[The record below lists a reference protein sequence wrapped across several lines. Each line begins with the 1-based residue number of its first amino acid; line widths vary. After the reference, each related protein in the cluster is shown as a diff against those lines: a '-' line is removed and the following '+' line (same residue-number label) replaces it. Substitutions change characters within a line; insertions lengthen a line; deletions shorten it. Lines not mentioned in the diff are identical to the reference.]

1 MAYPGTQPPGA
12 DALIDARWR
21 LGDEDPWATPRP
33 PVSSRVP
40 VLNIVLFLI
49 TLLTT
54 TMAGANVVALGI
66 NPLTNPGALVAGLPF
81 AATLMSIL
89 LVHELGHYVMSRVHG
104 VRASLPY
111 FIPGP
116 PLLVGTFGAFIRMKS
131 PPINRRALF
140 DVGAAG
146 PWAGVLLA
154 IPAVIIGLH
163 LSEVRP
169 LEPLEAG
176 VFFGDSI
183 LFSLLT
189 RTVLGVAP
197 SEVTI
202 ILHPVALAGWI
213 GLFVT
218 FLNLIPIG
226 QLDGGHVCYALFG
239 RQHRVTAR
247 VFLLVIAALGF
258 AGWNGWFLW
267 TFLLLFLG
275 VDHPPTLDTHTTLDP
290 VRRTAAWAT
299 LALFVLTFIPVPFSI
314 VEPPPSPSAPS
325 PRFDRPQFDGPLTPA
340 SVIAPLGAATE
351 PCLTRNGDLPAGLV
365 GAWSQ
370 PPRQRGVRV

>member
-1 MAYPGTQPPGA
+1 
-12 DALIDARWR
+12 
-21 LGDEDPWATPRP
+21 
-33 PVSSRVP
+33 VP
-40 VLNIVLFLI
+40 TINIVLFLI
-49 TLLTT
+49 TLVTT
-54 TMAGANVVALGI
+54 TMAGANVIPLGI
-66 NPLTNPGALVAGLPF
+66 NPLTNPGALLPGLPF

-89 LVHELGHYVMSRVHG
+89 LVHELGHYIMSRLHG

-154 IPAVIIGLH
+154 IPAVLVGLR
-163 LSEVRP
+163 LSDVRP

-183 LFSLLT
+183 LFSMLA
-189 RTVLGVAP
+189 RAALGVSP

-202 ILHPVALAGWI
+202 VLHPVALAGWI

-239 RQHRVTAR
+239 RRHRVTAR
-247 VFLLVIAALGF
+247 IFLVVIAVLGF
-258 AGWNGWFLW
+258 GGWNGWFLW

-275 VDHPPTLDTHTTLDP
+275 IDHPPTLDIHTPLDP

-299 LALFVLTFIPVPFSI
+299 LVLFVLTFIPVPFST
-314 VEPPPSPSAPS
+314 VEAPPAPS
-325 PRFDRPQFDGPLTPA
+325 PPPRFDGPLTPA
-340 SVIAPLGAATE
+340 ALIP
-351 PCLTRNGDLPAGLV
+351 PPLPASPGL
-365 GAWSQ
+365 GIASC
-370 PPRQRGVRV
+370 

>member
-1 MAYPGTQPPGA
+1 MAYPGTQPHG
-12 DALIDARWR
+12 DDTLIDARWR
-21 LGDEDPWATPRP
+21 LGDQDPWTTPRE
-33 PVSSRVP
+33 PVSPRVP
-40 VLNIVLFLI
+40 VVNIVLFLI

-54 TMAGANVVALGI
+54 TMAGANVIPLGI
-66 NPLTNPGALVAGLPF
+66 NPLTDPGALLSGLPF

-89 LVHELGHYVMSRVHG
+89 LVHELGHYAMSRVHG

-154 IPAVIIGLH
+154 IPAVIVGLH

-183 LFSLLT
+183 LFSLLS

-239 RQHRVTAR
+239 KRHRVTAR
-247 VFLLVIAALGF
+247 LFLVVIAVLGF
-258 AGWNGWFLW
+258 GGWSGWFLW

-275 VDHPPTLDTHTTLDP
+275 VDHPPTLDTHTELDP
-290 VRRTAAWAT
+290 ARRTAAWAT
-299 LALFVLTFIPVPFSI
+299 LALFVLTFIPVPFST
-314 VEPPPSPSAPS
+314 VEVPPLPASPP
-325 PRFDRPQFDGPLTPA
+325 PQFDGPLTPA
-340 SVIAPLGAATE
+340 GAIDPVGPMAPTPIGM
-351 PCLTRNGDLPAGLV
+351 V
-365 GAWSQ
+365 GC
-370 PPRQRGVRV
+370 